1 MADGPQRLD
10 KWLYFGRLARSR
22 TLAQEIIRAGKVRVN
37 RNKVRDPA
45 QPVRIGDTLTI
56 ALAGQ
61 VRVCRIEGFAE
72 RRGPY
77 REARNLYCDLAAEKV
92 MAGGGEPGPPD
103 SPASRE

>member
-1 MADGPQRLD
+1 MADGRQRLD

-22 TLAQEIIRAGKVRVN
+22 NLAQEIIRAGKVRVN

-56 ALAGQ
+56 ALTGQ
-61 VRVCRIEGFAE
+61 VRICRIKGFAE

-77 REARNLYCDLAAEKV
+77 REAKDLYEDLAPSDGV
-92 MAGGGEPGPPD
+92 QGGGDAAGPD
-103 SPASRE
+103 NVANVE